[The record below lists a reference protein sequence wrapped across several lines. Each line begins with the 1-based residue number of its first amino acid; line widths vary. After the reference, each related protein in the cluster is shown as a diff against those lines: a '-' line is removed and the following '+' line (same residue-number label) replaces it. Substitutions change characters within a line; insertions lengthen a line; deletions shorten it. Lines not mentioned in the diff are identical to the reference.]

1 MLTSPDLDAESQRED
16 QNPYCE
22 LADSL
27 PVGCC
32 VPEDPSPDDT
42 DGEPQLVSTLTT
54 YNDDDVKDQQLE
66 VEENQGLKVIEESAR
81 SQKRGRFHGLRL
93 PELLYPKSAYQD
105 DECTTSISQEE
116 SVIRNI
122 FV

>member
-1 MLTSPDLDAESQRED
+1 MLTSPDLDAESKRVD
-16 QNPYCE
+16 QNLYCGF
-22 LADSL
+22 ADSL
-27 PVGCC
+27 PVGCL
-32 VPEDPSPDDT
+32 VPEDSSPDDT
-42 DGEPQLVSTLTT
+42 DEEPQLISTLTAN
-54 YNDDDVKDQQLE
+54 NDDDVKDQQLE
-66 VEENQGLKVIEESAR
+66 VEENQGLKVAEESAR
-81 SQKRGRFHGLRL
+81 SQRRERFSGLRL